1 MGYDYFFELP
11 LFPAYVTVT
20 TRGNEMTEHTALM
33 SELDGLPSEFLG
45 EVTDF
50 IAWLKH
56 RKIQQQLL
64 KIPETMTLSETVL
77 AKEWNTPE
85 EEKAWASL

>member
-1 MGYDYFFELP
+1 
-11 LFPAYVTVT
+11 
-20 TRGNEMTEHTALM
+20 MTGHTALM
-33 SELDGLPSEFLG
+33 SELDGLPPEYLG

-56 RKIQQQLL
+56 RKLQ
-64 KIPETMTLSETVL
+64 KITETMTLSEAVL
-77 AKEWNTPE
+77 AKEWDKPE